1 MAAGLCPGRALL
13 SRRGGALWALLG
25 IARGRAAGP
34 ETHFGFQN
42 VSEAERREKSE
53 GGGAGTGL
61 QFTGGLGAG
70 PGGEARCAAAALASF
85 PLVSSPRSRRR
96 VRGTAAFSPKGPLSL
111 SKVNGILT

>member
-25 IARGRAAGP
+25 TARGRAAGP

-70 PGGEARCAAAALASF
+70 RGGPVCGSGIGVIPARFIPAE
-85 PLVSSPRSRRR
+85 PE
-96 VRGTAAFSPKGPLSL
+96 KG
-111 SKVNGILT
+111 

>member
-1 MAAGLCPGRALL
+1 M
-13 SRRGGALWALLG
+13 
-25 IARGRAAGP
+25 RAAGP
-34 ETHFGFQN
+34 GPGC
-42 VSEAERREKSE
+42 SLR
-53 GGGAGTGL
+53 GGS
-61 QFTGGLGAG
+61 G